1 MSQTPRRQFLVA
13 AGALIASQVA
23 IAQPFGRA
31 VRLGL
36 LDLAGEDLMVAQ
48 WGIFRDRLRELG
60 YVEYRNLVIERRSAG
75 GAPERL
81 PALAA
86 ELVGL
91 EPDLIVAS
99 GTPETLALMK
109 VTKRIPIVFTTTGDA
124 VATGMVASLAR
135 PGGNVTGQ
143 SSMYSVI
150 SAKWIQLLVEL
161 VPAAKRIAFLGPTSN
176 QAIQA
181 NFRSMQATAR
191 SLGITVQLLDASS
204 PEAIA
209 SAFETM
215 AAQKFD
221 GFMVAAVGQLLASRQ
236 QIVEL
241 AARHRLPAIYAR
253 EEFVEAGGLLSFGI
267 SVVERFRG
275 AAEVVDRI
283 LRGAKPA
290 EMPVEQPTKFELVIN
305 LKTARALGLKIPQSI
320 LLRADRV
327 IE

>member
-1 MSQTPRRQFLVA
+1 
-13 AGALIASQVA
+13 
-23 IAQPFGRA
+23 
-31 VRLGL
+31 
-36 LDLAGEDLMVAQ
+36 
-48 WGIFRDRLRELG
+48 
-60 YVEYRNLVIERRSAG
+60 
-75 GAPERL
+75 
-81 PALAA
+81 
-86 ELVGL
+86 
-91 EPDLIVAS
+91 
-99 GTPETLALMK
+99 
-109 VTKRIPIVFTTTGDA
+109 
-124 VATGMVASLAR
+124 
-135 PGGNVTGQ
+135 
-143 SSMYSVI
+143 
-150 SAKWIQLLVEL
+150 
-161 VPAAKRIAFLGPTSN
+161 
-176 QAIQA
+176 
-181 NFRSMQATAR
+181 MQATAR

-320 LLRADRV
+320 FLRADRV